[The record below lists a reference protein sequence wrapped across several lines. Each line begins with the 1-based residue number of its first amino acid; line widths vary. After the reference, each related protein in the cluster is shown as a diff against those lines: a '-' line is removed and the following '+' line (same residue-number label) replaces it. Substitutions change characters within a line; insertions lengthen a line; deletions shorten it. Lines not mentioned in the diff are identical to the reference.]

1 MDLHFIISLF
11 HLAFVAPLFFYVFI
25 QRAATPEWVYNL
37 LFFVGL
43 FVLVYHAMKS
53 VFKYMSKSSSLW
65 VNLIHVI
72 LIAPLMIYIGYN
84 SKKTPRAAYEMMG
97 LAAFSVTGYHIFY
110 IIRSLNTHDDE

>member
-1 MDLHFIISLF
+1 
-11 HLAFVAPLFFYVFI
+11 VAPLFFYVFI

-97 LAAFSVTGYHIFY
+97 LAAFSVAGYHVFN